1 MPIRPSRGSLRSLA
15 RAGLCLA
22 TLVVPA
28 VAVAADAFPKLRY
41 GEWEF
46 TRSVPGQAANVQSL
60 SMREC
65 LDPGRSMRD
74 QNAMLEKVGCKFDPP
89 QVAGRVYT
97 YVARCD
103 VPDVGKTIAR
113 SVVTVE
119 SDSAYTISVESEGVM
134 QGKPVK
140 TAETMTAKRLGNCKK
155 K

>member
-1 MPIRPSRGSLRSLA
+1 MPIASPRHTLRRLA
-15 RAGLCLA
+15 RAALCLA
-22 TLVVPA
+22 ALAAPG
-28 VAVAADAFPKLRY
+28 VALAADAFPKLRY

-89 QVAGRVYT
+89 QVAGKVYT

-103 VPDVGKTIAR
+103 VPDVGKTVAR
-113 SVVTVE
+113 SVLTVE
-119 SDSAYTISVESEGVM
+119 NDSAYTISVESEGVM
-134 QGKPVK
+134 QGKPMK

>member
-1 MPIRPSRGSLRSLA
+1 MPVRPPRRSLIRLA
-15 RAGLCLA
+15 RAGLFFAVLA
-22 TLVVPA
+22 APA
-28 VAVAADAFPKLRY
+28 LSFSADAFPKLRY

-89 QVAGRVYT
+89 QVAGKVYT

-103 VPDVGKTIAR
+103 VPDVGKTVAR
-113 SVVTVE
+113 SVLTVE

-140 TAETMTAKRLGNCKK
+140 SAETMTAKRLGNCKK